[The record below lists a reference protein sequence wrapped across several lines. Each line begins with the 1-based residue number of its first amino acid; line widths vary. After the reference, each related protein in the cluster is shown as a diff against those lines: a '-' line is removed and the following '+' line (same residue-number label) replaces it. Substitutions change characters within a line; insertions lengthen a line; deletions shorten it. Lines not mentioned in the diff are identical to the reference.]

1 MPFVV
6 ERSEPGAFTGARGKA
21 TAGSGPPEAGSEGSI
36 TMESAIPAHLRT
48 ARTRTRRIPD
58 DYCPPYPSYVA
69 RHRPAVQQVVM
80 A

>member
-1 MPFVV
+1 
-6 ERSEPGAFTGARGKA
+6 
-21 TAGSGPPEAGSEGSI
+21 
-36 TMESAIPAHLRT
+36 MESAIPAHLRT